1 MPTRSRSKT
10 VPAKRASSPAVKAAK
25 PAAVRATAKP
35 AAKTVV
41 KAATKTTS
49 RSMTKTSPKG
59 AAAAQRTRQSIRS
72 AAARAVQQVLD
83 SREAFA
89 LMMRQLEQKGWRI
102 ERAPGEGDTPLE
114 RGEL

>member
-1 MPTRSRSKT
+1 MPTRSRPKT
-10 VPAKRASSPAVKAAK
+10 VPAKRTSSPTVKAAK
-25 PAAVRATAKP
+25 PAPVRATAKP

-41 KAATKTTS
+41 KAATKT
-49 RSMTKTSPKG
+49 SPKG
-59 AAAAQRTRQSIRS
+59 AATQRTRQSIRS